1 MIHLPSGVIDLA
13 EEVGIVVL
21 RGLPVLA
28 EPQRKDEVMPGEED
42 GQQAEIVDSEPLVSS
57 VRRHG
62 GEGGEHG
69 GHDARGDC
77 GGGLDQVLVVGG
89 GGEGGLDDDPSCFFI

>member
-1 MIHLPSGVIDLA
+1 
-13 EEVGIVVL
+13 
-21 RGLPVLA
+21 
-28 EPQRKDEVMPGEED
+28 MPGEED

-77 GGGLDQVLVVGG
+77 GGGLDRKSVV
-89 GGEGGLDDDPSCFFI
+89 